1 MNLTEILLGST
12 PVVIGLIEVLK
23 KIGLPSSWA
32 PVAALVLGILSVML
46 LANIGS
52 AHFVFN
58 AQVVLFG
65 IIAGLSSVGLYA
77 GTTSTST
84 TVAGLFK
91 PKPPVV

>member
-12 PVVIGLIEVLK
+12 PVIIGLVELFK

-32 PVAALVLGILSVML
+32 PFVALILGILSVML
-46 LANIGS
+46 LANIG
-52 AHFVFN
+52 ATHFMFN
-58 AQVVLFG
+58 AQIVWFG

-84 TVAGLFK
+84 SVATLFK
-91 PKPPVV
+91 PKA